1 MPKPSKRDALRRSLK
16 VVIDEADRPALEAAA
31 EAMAEHA
38 AYPDERDKILLIMA
52 DADITSKKF
61 PDEQASAKAK
71 RDAKRATHLN
81 GVATRHEIDANL
93 DLFRC
98 APATNDGLKNAGRA
112 EHRNNGD
119 TA

>member
-1 MPKPSKRDALRRSLK
+1 MRKLSQRDALRRSLK
-16 VVIDEADRPALEAAA
+16 EVIDEADKPALEAAA

-61 PDEQASAKAK
+61 PDEQAGAKLK

-81 GVATRHEIDANL
+81 GVATRNEMEAAL
-93 DLFRC
+93 DPFMSVSS
-98 APATNDGLKNAGRA
+98 ANDGLRGDGRTDHRHDGNAA
-112 EHRNNGD
+112 
-119 TA
+119 